1 MAGWR
6 QELRLD
12 HIKQHVCH
20 WFAAFN
26 FFEEKKK
33 EQKNPLPI
41 SQCPVVEILSP
52 VFPPSPL
59 SLSSL
64 LFLSFCFVKGKK
76 HKKPKTTC
84 FLRSR
89 VCVSVRVSVAES
101 REATLR
107 VSPRVK
113 VTGALSGGS
122 MDELHYGPSR
132 PADQHSHSDLLGS
145 PRQEMDGGS
154 LLCSQVSLSSPLMA
168 MNGL

>member
-1 MAGWR
+1 MFFPTWFGNENVLVVVCLLASLDAAWPGWR

-26 FFEEKKK
+26 FFEEKRENK
-33 EQKNPLPI
+33 KNPLPI

-76 HKKPKTTC
+76 HKKPTTTC

-89 VCVSVRVSVAES
+89 VCECESVSS
-101 REATLR
+101 REPRGDTLS
-107 VSPRVK
+107 VSE
-113 VTGALSGGS
+113 S
-122 MDELHYGPSR
+122 
-132 PADQHSHSDLLGS
+132 QSDWS
-145 PRQEMDGGS
+145 PFRGIDG
-154 LLCSQVSLSSPLMA
+154 
-168 MNGL
+168 